1 MVLLTVHLEVSVF
14 HLLNDNLVKFTIKS
28 FIDDYTT
35 EEVKVE
41 AEEGQTI
48 LEVAQDNGAS
58 LNCIFLLINSLT
70 FSFLWW

>member
-1 MVLLTVHLEVSVF
+1 MVIAF
-14 HLLNDNLVKFTIKS
+14 RNDYLVKFTIKS

-58 LNCIFLLINSLT
+58 LNCIHELIRRIIYSC
-70 FSFLWW
+70 LWW